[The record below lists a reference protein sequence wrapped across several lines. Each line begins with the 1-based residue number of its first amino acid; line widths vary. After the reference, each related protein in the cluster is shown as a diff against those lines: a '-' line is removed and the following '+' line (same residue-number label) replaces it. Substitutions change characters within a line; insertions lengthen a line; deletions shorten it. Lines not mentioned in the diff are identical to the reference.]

1 MYGRIMEGRVY
12 RVDGGGGA
20 ATYAT
25 APDVTKLSQAQL
37 WPHM

>member
-20 ATYAT
+20 AITSLPLA
-25 APDVTKLSQAQL
+25 LL
-37 WPHM
+37 MIH